1 MTEFLFYGGLLAG
14 GLAILSLVVAAVL
27 LGIRR
32 RRLFTKLEEE
42 YGKRIVTGH
51 VVSGIGKKR

>member
-1 MTEFLFYGGLLAG
+1 MTEILFYGGLLTG
-14 GLAILSLVVAAVL
+14 GLALLSLVVAAVL

-42 YGKRIVTGH
+42 YGK
-51 VVSGIGKKR
+51 KKK